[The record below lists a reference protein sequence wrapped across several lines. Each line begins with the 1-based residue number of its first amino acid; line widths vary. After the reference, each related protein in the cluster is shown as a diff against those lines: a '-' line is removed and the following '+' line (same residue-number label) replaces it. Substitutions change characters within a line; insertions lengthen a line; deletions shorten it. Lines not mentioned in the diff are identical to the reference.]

1 MCCGIGRKE
10 SEEDM
15 YFGSGAICLSSAVA
29 GGLNRYSLEN
39 FSSFLSF
46 IKSLLSSW

>member
-1 MCCGIGRKE
+1 MCAVGL
-10 SEEDM
+10 EERSLKRIC
-15 YFGSGAICLSSAVA
+15 FGSGAIRLSSAVA

>member
-1 MCCGIGRKE
+1 MCRGTGREK
-10 SEEDM
+10 SEEDVH
-15 YFGSGAICLSSAVA
+15 SRSSAIHLSSAVA
-29 GGLNRYSLEN
+29 GGLNSYSLEN

>member
-1 MCCGIGRKE
+1 MCCGTGREE
-10 SEEDM
+10 SEETM
-15 YFGSGAICLSSAVA
+15 HFGSGAIHLSSAVA